1 MEGRGA
7 RARRAFGGP
16 GIEPRWTRSAKDGVG
31 TAYATSS
38 RLWYTLSLGIITEAY
53 FPTIDR
59 PQLRDLQY
67 LATDGHSF
75 FKDGQKDL
83 LTRRDAWFDMR
94 WGSASPTTIAR
105 HGTRFAKRLSPTLIR
120 PVSSCERGWTVW
132 PQYSRPSSCMCCVP
146 RTWRSAGGGTPL
158 RSSPCRATVC
168 SSHIRAPPGWR
179 WARPLPSRDVR
190 VAMWAP
196 VTAGPTCT
204 TTWS

>member
-67 LATDGHSF
+67 LVTDGHSF
-75 FKDGQKDL
+75 FHDERKDL
-83 LTRRDAWFDMR
+83 VTRLDALSDHALGFCVTNNDR
-94 WGSASPTTIAR
+94 EAR
-105 HGTRFAKRLSPTLIR
+105 YQIR
-120 PVSSCERGWTVW
+120 NEIVADHNHAWLLYRQGLADVDVVN
-132 PQYSRPSSCMCCVP
+132 QY
-146 RTWRSAGGGTPL
+146 L
-158 RSSPCRATVC
+158 
-168 SSHIRAPPGWR
+168 
-179 WARPLPSRDVR
+179 
-190 VAMWAP
+190 
-196 VTAGPTCT
+196 
-204 TTWS
+204 